1 MALVS
6 SDPTAETVGT
16 AAKVVWITLAAI
28 ALGVL
33 IALADKL
40 LLGDDIEDAV
50 WQTLIGFSP
59 VGLLVGRL
67 APASLQRS
75 KTTDSGTPARV

>member
-6 SDPTAETVGT
+6 SDPKAETVGT

-33 IALADKL
+33 VALADKL

-50 WQTLIGFSP
+50 WQTLLAFSP
-59 VGLLVGRL
+59 VALLAGRL
-67 APASLQRS
+67 APASVQRS